1 MYYQRFG
8 LAGPPFE
15 SCATHMALFLSTP
28 YREASAAME
37 WGLLHETSGFSL
49 LVGGPG
55 TGKTTLIKA
64 LIAQHHRHIHTVL
77 VQNSW
82 LRSTEIMSL
91 IVERLGGR
99 VPDTRLGLSR
109 ALEDAINGLK
119 PGERV
124 VVIVDEA
131 QTLDDARM
139 EDLRLLSNCD
149 SNQPRRLHFMLAGQN
164 ELLER
169 LRTPALYNLNQ
180 RIGARAKL
188 SPLNS
193 NEAWDYAE
201 YRLRQQGGSAEK
213 VFNPRALRK
222 LITASG
228 GVLRQINVLCTAAL
242 ACAHAQNERIV
253 TSACARAAIAE
264 YRNLH
269 RSHRTFYRRFAAAG
283 VAASVTVIAACA
295 VAAALAVRHTP
306 GMQSAP
312 AETQSAPT
320 IEMSGSIAADTP
332 MSADVEKA
340 PEIASR
346 GSLDSSRTTG
356 LGARSGGL
364 SAESA
369 NDEADTSTGLRTRRP
384 SAPAL
389 SGDASERN
397 LLPTDTVPAVP
408 AAAAPEIQANAAP
421 ARRVARRAARSRPNR
436 RTRSVRANR
445 SREMDSYAPE
455 SDDDAVDPS
464 DRTPIEPDDSNAP
477 TDVE

>member
-55 TGKTTLIKA
+55 TGKTTLINA
-64 LIAQHHRHIHTVL
+64 LIAQHHRCVHTVL

-109 ALEDAINGLK
+109 AMEEAINNLK

-164 ELLER
+164 ELLAR
-169 LRTPALYNLNQ
+169 LRTPSLHNLNQ

-201 YRLRQQGGSAEK
+201 YRLQQQGGSAEK

-228 GVLRQINVLCTAAL
+228 GVLRQINLLCTAAL

-253 TSACARAAIAE
+253 TPACAGAAIAE

-269 RSHRTFYRRFAAAG
+269 RSRRTFYRRFAAAG

-320 IEMSGSIAADTP
+320 IEMSGEMSGSLAADTP
-332 MSADVEKA
+332 MSVNVEKA

-346 GSLDSSRTTG
+346 GSLDSSRTSG
-356 LGARSGGL
+356 LGARSGRL
-364 SAESA
+364 SAEAA
-369 NDEADTSTGLRTRRP
+369 NNEAETSPGLRTRRP
-384 SAPAL
+384 PVPAL
-389 SGDASERN
+389 SSDAFERN

-408 AAAAPEIQANAAP
+408 AAAAPETQANAVP
-421 ARRVARRAARSRPNR
+421 ARRVARRAARNRPNR
-436 RTRSVRANR
+436 RTGSVRANR
-445 SREMDSYAPE
+445 SRGVESYRPE

-464 DRTPIEPDDSNAP
+464 DRTPIEPDDS
-477 TDVE
+477 